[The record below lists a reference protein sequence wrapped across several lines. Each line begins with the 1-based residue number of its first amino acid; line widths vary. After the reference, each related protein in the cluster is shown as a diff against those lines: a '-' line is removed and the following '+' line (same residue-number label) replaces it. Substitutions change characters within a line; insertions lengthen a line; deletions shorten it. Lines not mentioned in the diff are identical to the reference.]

1 MTLPDQR
8 AQDDLRARVTAA
20 VAAHWKR
27 FLIQGLILE
36 LLGVLAF
43 TMPLLGTLA
52 FEILLGWLLIIGGVV
67 RVIPLVRAKHLPG
80 YWWSLGAA
88 LLAIVAGLLLVV
100 RPLQGMMSL
109 TLLLT
114 LLFLIEG
121 VSAIVS
127 ALDFRHHVRRWG
139 WLLVRGLIDLVLV
152 FLIWRGWPASA
163 LWAIGVLVGV
173 NLFLMGLTMV
183 MMALGVRSAK
193 QAGLK
198 FSTAG

>member
-1 MTLPDQR
+1 MALPDQPPPDVIR
-8 AQDDLRARVTAA
+8 GLIADA

-36 LLGVLAF
+36 LLGLMAF
-43 TMPLLGTLA
+43 AMPYFGTLA
-52 FEILLGWLLIIGGVV
+52 FDIFLGWLLMIGGGV
-67 RVIPLVRAKHLPG
+67 RVVPLIRAKHLPG

-88 LLAIVAGLLLVV
+88 LLAIVAGVLLVV
-100 RPLQGMMSL
+100 RPLQGMISL
-109 TLLLT
+109 TLLLM

-139 WLLVRGLIDLVLV
+139 WLLVRGVIDLVLV

-163 LWAIGVLVGV
+163 LWAIGLLVGV
-173 NLFLMGLTMV
+173 NLFLMGLTLV

-193 QAGLK
+193 PA
-198 FSTAG
+198 A

>member
-1 MTLPDQR
+1 MALQDQA
-8 AQDDLRARVTAA
+8 AQDQLRARVTAA
-20 VAAHWKR
+20 VASHWKR
-27 FLIQGLILE
+27 FLVQGLILG
-36 LLGVLAF
+36 LLGLLAF
-43 TMPLLGTLA
+43 SMPLFGTLA
-52 FEILLGWLLIIGGVV
+52 VDILLGWLLIIGGVV

-88 LLAIVAGLLLVV
+88 LLAIIAGGLLVV

-109 TLLLT
+109 TLLLM
-114 LLFLIEG
+114 LLFLVEG
-121 VSAIVS
+121 VS

-152 FLIWRGWPASA
+152 FLIWRGWPESA

-193 QAGLK
+193 QPG
-198 FSTAG
+198 